1 MQDPTAAL
9 DEAEAA
15 LLTAARAMNRVTG
28 ILVRARAEFRYS
40 PADVGKIE
48 AHHCAM
54 LRIRSAIIDTND
66 KLTTLGEPLA
76 AYAVQLLAKEGQDE
90 QPL

>member
-1 MQDPTAAL
+1 MQDPTLAL
-9 DEAEAA
+9 NEVESA
-15 LLTAARAMNRVTG
+15 LLAAARAVNRVTG

-40 PADVGKIE
+40 PADVEKIE

-66 KLTTLGEPLA
+66 KLTALGAPLA
-76 AYAVQLLAKEGQDE
+76 AYAVQLLAKQAQNEDS
-90 QPL
+90 P